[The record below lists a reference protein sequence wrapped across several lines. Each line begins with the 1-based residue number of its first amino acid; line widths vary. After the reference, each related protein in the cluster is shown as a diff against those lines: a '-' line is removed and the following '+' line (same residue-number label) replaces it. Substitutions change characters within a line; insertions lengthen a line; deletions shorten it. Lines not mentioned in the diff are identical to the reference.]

1 MGLPPPRAL
10 EPRSCLSSS
19 PPRTLPLPQSGAPG
33 APGASLSHCSVPGPH
48 GGGQRPSPLARGIQ
62 ADAPTPAPGNPNSV
76 CGAPGCPLVG
86 VTSPTGAHHILRRT
100 RSRAQSSR
108 GASASP
114 VLPPTPLWATPHNAQ
129 SNCGFPPPESP
140 LPKTKGD
147 EFYFIAYKKG
157 FDRFYC
163 QNIFSSPSAP
173 DFIVQHAPPPPHRR
187 RNPNKSAE

>member
-48 GGGQRPSPLARGIQ
+48 GGGQRPSPLAGGIQ
-62 ADAPTPAPGNPNSV
+62 ADAPTPALGEPEQRLRGPFPNGGTSH
-76 CGAPGCPLVG
+76 PSTCPV
-86 VTSPTGAHHILRRT
+86 S
-100 RSRAQSSR
+100 

-147 EFYFIAYKKG
+147 EFHLIAYKKG

-173 DFIVQHAPPPPHRR
+173 DFIVQHAPPPPRRR